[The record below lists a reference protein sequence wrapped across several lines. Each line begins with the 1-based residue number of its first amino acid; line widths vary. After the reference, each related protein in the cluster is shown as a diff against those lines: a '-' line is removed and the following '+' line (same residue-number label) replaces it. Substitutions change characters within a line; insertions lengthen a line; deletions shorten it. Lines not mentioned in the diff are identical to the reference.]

1 MSVFL
6 LFMISPSHRYLQF
19 FKDTTSQSEKDAI
32 AKEKAELDS
41 QKEKEAIAKE
51 KAELDSQ
58 KEKEAI
64 AKEEAELDAQKE
76 KEAIAKEEAELSTK
90 CIPKCLMYKNYKITS
105 IFKDTYMPNIELY
118 KERILY
124 IKMLIKKYGGA
135 IGWINIYNKDC
146 FDEKY
151 PSKTYYIPLTY
162 YIEPSKS
169 EQQQPPQKPVKII
182 NKGGHAMHIVGW
194 IDINKTNYGV
204 DTDGDLGNKLKL
216 NWVNDDTITNKYGE
230 YWIVKN
236 SWGSSFGDNG
246 FIYIKMADDKID
258 IDNNVYY
265 YNFMESNIYT
275 WVAGLI
281 PTKT

>member
-1 MSVFL
+1 
-6 LFMISPSHRYLQF
+6 
-19 FKDTTSQSEKDAI
+19 
-32 AKEKAELDS
+32 
-41 QKEKEAIAKE
+41 
-51 KAELDSQ
+51 
-58 KEKEAI
+58 
-64 AKEEAELDAQKE
+64 
-76 KEAIAKEEAELSTK
+76 
-90 CIPKCLMYKNYKITS
+90 
-105 IFKDTYMPNIELY
+105 
-118 KERILY
+118 
-124 IKMLIKKYGGA
+124 
-135 IGWINIYNKDC
+135 
-146 FDEKY
+146 
-151 PSKTYYIPLTY
+151 
-162 YIEPSKS
+162 
-169 EQQQPPQKPVKII
+169 
-182 NKGGHAMHIVGW
+182 MHIVGW

-216 NWVNDDTITNKYGE
+216 NWVNDNTLNDKYGE